1 MAATATASTI
11 RYAPEDPN
19 LPKPWKGLVDS
30 RTGYLY
36 FWNPET
42 NVTQYE
48 RPPGLAPPKV
58 SPPRVSSS
66 VQTQQPSSGYG
77 SGKEEDK
84 YNNGPNN
91 DSGSRFSE
99 ASRNGP
105 TNSSNAASGLGN
117 ASSGGSSAIVPPS
130 SAAGNEKLSPEAYCR
145 RHEITVTGGQV
156 PPPLMSFEA
165 TGFPPEL
172 LRELYS
178 AGFSAP
184 SPIQAQSWPIAMQN
198 RDIVAVAKTGSGKTL
213 GYLIPGFMHLQ
224 RVRNDSRMG
233 PTILVLSPT
242 RELATQIQAE
252 ALKFG
257 KSSRISCACLYG
269 GAPKGPQLKEI
280 ERGVDIVIAT
290 PGRLNDILEM
300 KRISLHQV
308 SYLVLDEADRMLD
321 MGFEPQIRKIVN
333 EVPTKRQ
340 TLMYTATWPKEVRKI
355 ASDLLGNPAQ
365 VNIGNVDELVA
376 NKSITQTIE
385 VIPPME
391 KQRRL
396 EQILRS
402 QEPGSKIIIF
412 CSTKRMCDTL
422 ARNLTRTFG
431 AAAIH
436 GDKSQQERDDVL
448 NQFRSGRTPVL
459 VATDVAARGLDV
471 KDIRV
476 VVNFDFPNGIEDY
489 VHRIGRT
496 GRAGAT
502 GIAYSFFGDQDAKH
516 ASDLIKILEGASQK
530 VPQEVRELATRGGG
544 MNKFNRWGTPGGG
557 GGSRGGGGGYGNSGY
572 GGRGG
577 GRGDSGYGGR
587 GDSGYG
593 GRSDS
598 GYGGR
603 GGSGYGGRGGD
614 SGGRGSWSDS
624 GRGGSGWGRERSRS
638 PERFNRAGAAQ
649 STSSPPRSFHEAMMM
664 RQK

>member
-48 RPPGLAPPKV
+48 RPPSGLAPP
-58 SPPRVSSS
+58 VSSP
-66 VQTQQPSSGYG
+66 VQTQQPSSG
-77 SGKEEDK
+77 KDEDK
-84 YNNGPNN
+84 YSKGSDGAKN
-91 DSGSRFSE
+91 DSGSTFSE
-99 ASRNGP
+99 ASRSGP
-105 TNSSNAASGLGN
+105 INSSNAAASGPGN
-117 ASSGGSSAIVPPS
+117 AASCGLVATRPPS
-130 SAAGNEKLSPEAYCR
+130 SAAGIEKLSPEAYCR

-172 LRELYS
+172 LRELYG

-184 SPIQAQSWPIAMQN
+184 SPIQAQSWPVAMQN

-213 GYLIPGFMHLQ
+213 GYLLPGFMHLQ

-300 KRISLHQV
+300 RRISLHQV

-355 ASDLLGNPAQ
+355 ASDLLANPAQ

-476 VVNFDFPNGIEDY
+476 VVNYDFPNGVEDY

-502 GIAYSFFGDQDAKH
+502 GLAYTFFGDQDAKH

-544 MNKFNRWGTPGGG
+544 MNKFRRWGTPSSGGG
-557 GGSRGGGGGYGNSGY
+557 DSGY
-572 GGRGG
+572 GGRGGSSYG

-587 GDSGYG
+587 GGRGDSGYG
-593 GRSDS
+593 GGRGDS

-624 GRGGSGWGRERSRS
+624 GRGSGWGRERSRS
-638 PERFNRAGAAQ
+638 PERFNRGAAP